1 MKKLIL
7 LLTITS
13 ISFGSMAMGFPQ
25 NTHEQQRALTKNI
38 KSETLVKH
46 LESSIEANIQDIVAE
61 DTDSHLSI
69 IETLVN
75 YVVAFFT
82 EKLLNEK
89 VNAINVIEET
99 KGVCVAIKKDF
110 EYNLVA

>member
-1 MKKLIL
+1 
-7 LLTITS
+7 
-13 ISFGSMAMGFPQ
+13 MAMGFPQ
-25 NTHEQQRALTKNI
+25 NTYQQQRDLSKNL
-38 KSETLVKH
+38 KSKILVTQ

-69 IETLVN
+69 IETLAN

-89 VNAINVIEET
+89 VNAINIVEET
-99 KGVCVAIKKDF
+99 KSVCVAIKKDF